1 MHSKN
6 LSKLAII
13 PNKSGQTQPDSLDI
27 CLTAHFMRDSSFI
40 KTQTSD
46 FVQTVLSEVFD
57 VRSDTFGNSFVKDLA
72 RLANLPDHNAL
83 PIFATSSKFWHHL
96 K

>member
-1 MHSKN
+1 MHY
-6 LSKLAII
+6 
-13 PNKSGQTQPDSLDI
+13 DSLDI
-27 CLTAHFMRDSSFI
+27 CLTAHFMSDSSFI